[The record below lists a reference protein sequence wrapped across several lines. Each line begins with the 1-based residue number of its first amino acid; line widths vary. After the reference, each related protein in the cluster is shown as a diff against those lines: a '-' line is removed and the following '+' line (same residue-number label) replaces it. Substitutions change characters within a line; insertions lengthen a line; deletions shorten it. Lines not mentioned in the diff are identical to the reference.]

1 MATIYDIARKAG
13 VSTNTVSR
21 ALNNHSNVKISTK
34 VKIKEIANELG
45 YQPNAQA
52 KSLATKKSW
61 SIGILLVDDHDDGLK
76 HTLFANIIDSILNTA
91 SVRGYDIT
99 FLSGNLGKNSLDY
112 LEHSKYRMFDGVIV
126 ANTDFT
132 DPRVVSLVNGTENI
146 AFIDQEFEDKI
157 CVNSNNDDGIKKSVE
172 FLHNLGHKEIT
183 YIHGQINNY
192 VTEKRIEA
200 FTNVTKQIGLEGS
213 VKLIEGEYT
222 SPKVAYDITKELI
235 EKNLLGDAIMY
246 SDDYSASGGLRCLL
260 EHGINVPED
269 ISIMGYDGV
278 EISKL
283 VTPNLTT
290 IYQDVDKIGEVVT
303 NSLIDQIEGETIDD
317 KVIELPVQLVIGETT
332 IDKKINN

>member
-1 MATIYDIARKAG
+1 MVTIYDIAKKAG

-21 ALNNHSNVKISTK
+21 ALNNHSDVKLTTK
-34 VKIKEIANELG
+34 LKIKEIANELG

-91 SVRGYDIT
+91 SRRGYDIT
-99 FLSGNLGKNSLDY
+99 FLSGNLGENKLDY

-132 DPRVVSLVNGTENI
+132 DIRVINLVKGTKNI
-146 AFIDQEFEDKI
+146 AFIDQVFDDKI
-157 CVNSNNDDGIKKSVE
+157 CVNSKNEDGIRLSVE
-172 FLHNLGHKEIT
+172 HLLSLGHRQIT
-183 YIHGQINNY
+183 YIHGQTNNY
-192 VTEKRIEA
+192 VTEKRIEM
-200 FTNVTKQIGLEGS
+200 FLNVCKEYGIENQ
-213 VKLIEGEYT
+213 VQLIEGEYT
-222 SPKVAYDITKELI
+222 NPSIAYDITKNLI
-235 EKNLLGDAIMY
+235 DEDNLGDAIMY
-246 SDDYSASGGLRCLL
+246 SDDYSASGGLKCFL
-260 EHGINVPED
+260 ENNVKVPDD

-278 EISKL
+278 EIAKL

-303 NSLIDQIEGETIDD
+303 NSLIDQIEGKDLKE
-317 KVIELPVQLVIGETT
+317 KVIELPVELIVGETT